1 MIDNIHLDMIGVF
14 MKVRQLMAIGLGM
27 AVSVG
32 AFANNDAIVGNWKMS
47 EKGEAKAIINISKSG
62 SGYKA
67 VMTKGLTEKAKKR
80 EGATV
85 ISDIKAQGGGKYA
98 GKGKHPTLPISG
110 TANITL
116 NGNKITIKSAAGTQT
131 GVRQ

>member
-1 MIDNIHLDMIGVF
+1 
-14 MKVRQLMAIGLGM
+14 MKLLKVAMLGTL
-27 AVSVG
+27 ALSVT
-32 AFANNDAIVGNWKMS
+32 AFANNDAIVGKWKMS
-47 EKGEAKAIINISKSG
+47 EKGEAKAIIQISKSG
-62 SGYKA
+62 DSYQA
-67 VMTKGLTEKAKKR
+67 VMVQGLTEKAKKR

-85 ISDIKAQGGGKYA
+85 ISNIKAQGGGKYA

-116 NGNKITIKSAAGTQT
+116 NGNKITISSRAGTQT

>member
-1 MIDNIHLDMIGVF
+1 
-14 MKVRQLMAIGLGM
+14 MKLTSLVALGGLLLTT
-27 AVSVG
+27 S
-32 AFANNDAIVGNWKMS
+32 AFANDDAIVGSWKMS
-47 EKGEAKAIINISKSG
+47 EKGEAKAIIKISKSG
-62 SGYKA
+62 DGYQA

-85 ISDIKAQGGGKYA
+85 ISGIKSQGNGKYA

-116 NGNKITIKSAAGTQT
+116 NGNKITISSRAGTQT

>member
-1 MIDNIHLDMIGVF
+1 
-14 MKVRQLMAIGLGM
+14 MKLNKLLAIGLSI
-27 AVSVG
+27 AVSAG
-32 AFANNDAIVGNWKMS
+32 AFANDDAIVGNWKMS
-47 EKGEAKAIINISKSG
+47 EKGEAKAILKISKSG
-62 SGYKA
+62 SGYQA

-80 EGATV
+80 EGTTV
-85 ISDIKAQGGGKYA
+85 IKDIQSQGGGKYA

-116 NGNKITIKSAAGTQT
+116 NGNDITIKSKAGTQT

>member
-1 MIDNIHLDMIGVF
+1 MNI
-14 MKVRQLMAIGLGM
+14 KQLLAIGLS
-27 AVSVG
+27 ATISTS

-47 EKGEAKAIINISKSG
+47 EKGEPKAILNISKSG
-62 SGYKA
+62 NGYKA

-80 EGATV
+80 EGAVV

-116 NGNKITIKSAAGTQT
+116 KGNSITISSRAGTQT

>member
-1 MIDNIHLDMIGVF
+1 MKSLFKSALLAGV
-14 MKVRQLMAIGLGM
+14 VLSGM
-27 AVSVG
+27 
-32 AFANNDAIVGNWKMS
+32 AFANDDAIVGKWKMS
-47 EKGEAKAIINISKSG
+47 QDGEEKAIITISKAG
-62 SGYKA
+62 DGYQA

-80 EGATV
+80 EGTV
-85 ISDIKAQGGGKYA
+85 VIKNIKAQGGGKYA

-116 NGNKITIKSAAGTQT
+116 NGNGITIKSRAGTQT

>member
-1 MIDNIHLDMIGVF
+1 MKLLKIATMGV
-14 MKVRQLMAIGLGM
+14 LALS
-27 AVSVG
+27 AS
-32 AFANNDAIVGNWKMS
+32 AFANDDAIVGKWKMS
-47 EKGEAKAIINISKSG
+47 EKGEQKAIIQISKSG
-62 SGYKA
+62 NGYQA
-67 VMTKGLTEKAKKR
+67 VMVQGLTEKAKKR

-85 ISDIKAQGGGKYA
+85 ISNIQSQGGGKYA

-116 NGNKITIKSAAGTQT
+116 NGNKITISSRAGTQT

>member
-1 MIDNIHLDMIGVF
+1 
-14 MKVRQLMAIGLGM
+14 MKKLAQFAAIGLGV
-27 AVSVG
+27 AIST
-32 AFANNDAIVGNWKMS
+32 AALANNDAIVGTWKMS
-47 EKGEAKAIINISKSG
+47 EKGEAKAIIKISKSG
-62 SGYKA
+62 DGYQA

-85 ISDIKAQGGGKYA
+85 IRDIKAQGGGKYA

-110 TANITL
+110 TANISL
-116 NGNKITIKSAAGTQT
+116 NGNNLTISSRAGTQT

>member
-1 MIDNIHLDMIGVF
+1 
-14 MKVRQLMAIGLGM
+14 MKMTQLLAIGFGLV
-27 AVSVG
+27 VSSM
-32 AFANNDAIVGNWKMS
+32 AFANDDAIVGSWKMS
-47 EKGEAKAIINISKSG
+47 EKGQPKAIIKISKSG
-62 SGYKA
+62 NGYQA

-85 ISDIKAQGGGKYA
+85 ISNIQSQGGGKYA

-116 NGNKITIKSAAGTQT
+116 NGNNLTISSRAGTQT